1 LIAAE
6 VCERAFS
13 SMIWPSM
20 VSEMMT
26 TAASKYTATRPIATN
41 DSGNTPGHRGTNA
54 VDEGRGR
61 SQADQV
67 HMFGLRW
74 TIDCQPRTKNGQPVH
89 STTGSDSTRSA
100 LPC

>member
-26 TAASKYTATRPIATN
+26 TAA
-41 DSGNTPGHRGTNA
+41 
-54 VDEGRGR
+54 
-61 SQADQV
+61 
-67 HMFGLRW
+67 
-74 TIDCQPRTKNGQPVH
+74 
-89 STTGSDSTRSA
+89 
-100 LPC
+100 